1 MRKLKVRHAPLPGI
15 GDVFEL
21 VATSGLAV
29 QVVSQRSGRREL
41 AIGSPGADQPTITVS
56 LTRAE
61 ATAIASLLLGA
72 HIDLVTERR
81 D

>member
-1 MRKLKVRHAPLPGI
+1 MRKLKVRHDPLPGI

-21 VATSGLAV
+21 VAASGLAIR
-29 QVVSQRSGRREL
+29 VVSQRSGRRDL
-41 AIGSPGADQPTITVS
+41 ALGPTDADEPAVTVS

-61 ATAIASLLLGA
+61 ATAVATLLLGA
-72 HIDLVTERR
+72 HIDLITERR